1 MTNKIPLA
9 ITMGDPAGVGPE
21 LCWRVLTPDVLQK
34 VLPVLIGSTSILLEA
49 HKKFAPQLTF
59 QTMTPE
65 EFTALKDLESIQ
77 SYIIIIES
85 YDLKVTDICYGQGSS
100 KTGEAALAAIS
111 LATDLCLKN
120 KVQGMVTAPVSK
132 YHIESSGVKFR
143 GHTEY
148 ISHQCGDFDEMMM
161 MSSLRQNLHV
171 GYTSTH
177 VPVAWLTDII
187 TEDLVYR
194 RILQCQELI
203 DELGLPNK
211 KIGVCG
217 LNPHAG
223 EDGLLGEEDT
233 KEVLPAV
240 QRAREQGIDCDGP
253 HPSDTLFV
261 PSIRQRYGVILAM
274 YHDQGGIP
282 FKMLAFNDGV
292 NHTLGLPI
300 VRTSVDHGT
309 AWDLAWQGTADIG
322 SFHEAIEVAL
332 VRAKRRWNK

>member
-1 MTNKIPLA
+1 MSKKIPLA

-21 LCWRVLTPDVLQK
+21 LCWRVLSPGVLQK
-34 VLPVLIGSTSILLEA
+34 VLPVLIGSSDILLEA
-49 HKKFAPQLTF
+49 HRHFAPDLSF
-59 QTMTPE
+59 QQMSSE
-65 EFTALKDLESIQ
+65 EFKALDSLEP
-77 SYIIIIES
+77 IES
-85 YDLKVTDICYGQGSS
+85 DVILISSSDLKIADITHGQGNA
-100 KTGEAALAAIS
+100 KTGKSALEAIT
-111 LATDLCLKN
+111 LATELCIDK

-132 YHIESSGVKFR
+132 FHIESSGVKFR

-148 ISHQCGDFDEMMM
+148 ISQQCGDFDEMMM

-171 GYTSTH
+171 GYASTH
-177 VPVAWLTDII
+177 VPVSWLTDII

-203 DELGLPNK
+203 EDLGLVNK

-223 EDGLLGEEDT
+223 EDGLLGDEDR
-233 KEVLPAV
+233 KEILPAIHK
-240 QRAREQGIDCDGP
+240 AREKGIDCDGP

-261 PSIRQRYGVILAM
+261 PVIRERYGVILAM

-309 AWDLAWQGTADIG
+309 AWDLAWKGTADVG
-322 SFHEAIEVAL
+322 SFSEAIEVAL
-332 VRAKRRWNK
+332 LRASRRWNK

>member
-1 MTNKIPLA
+1 
-9 ITMGDPAGVGPE
+9 MGDPAGVGPE
-21 LCWRVLTPDVLQK
+21 LCWRVLTPQVLQRIMPVLVGSSDVLM
-34 VLPVLIGSTSILLEA
+34 EA
-49 HKKFAPQLTF
+49 HKVFAPELKVRIVTQS
-59 QTMTPE
+59 
-65 EFTALKDLESIQ
+65 EFEALESFDALAEDALLVNC
-77 SYIIIIES
+77 S
-85 YDLKVTDICYGQGSS
+85 DLKVRDICYGQGSA
-100 KTGEAALAAIS
+100 KTGKAALEAIS
-111 LATDLCLKN
+111 VATDLCLSE

-132 YHIESSGVKFR
+132 FHIESSGVKFR

-161 MSSLRQNLHV
+161 MSSLQKKLHV
-171 GYTSTH
+171 GYASTH
-177 VPVAWLTDII
+177 VPIAWLTDII

-203 DELGLPNK
+203 TELDLSNK

-223 EDGLLGEEDT
+223 EDGLLGQEDAQ
-233 KEVLPAV
+233 EILPAI
-240 QRAREQGIDCDGP
+240 QKAREQGIDCDGP

-261 PSIRQRYGVILAM
+261 PSIRDRYGVILAM

-309 AWDLAWQGTADIG
+309 AWDLAWKGTADVG
-322 SFHEAIEVAL
+322 SFSEAIEVAML
-332 VRAKRRWNK
+332 RASRRWKK